1 MKTLAL
7 IVRRPDHSREAFRKH
22 YEEIHSPLA
31 MRTIMEGTTRY
42 VKHHLRDELYGVPEF
57 DVVSAFEYRDG
68 EAAAALFAR
77 SEGPEGARIR
87 ADELSFMD
95 KPRNSFFVVTE
106 EEIQGAPRR
115 DLPLLCVAL
124 VRGPEGTARSD
135 FLDRYARDSI
145 PALLGAVEAPGWCL
159 QNRAT
164 DLGDARFD
172 CMTQIHAQADR
183 DLAGWARGLE
193 REGCHVIV
201 ASVYEDE
208 TETPW

>member
-42 VKHHLRDELYGVPEF
+42 VKHHLRDELYGAPDF

-106 EEIQGAPRR
+106 QVER
-115 DLPLLCVAL
+115 DH
-124 VRGPEGTARSD
+124 
-135 FLDRYARDSI
+135 
-145 PALLGAVEAPGWCL
+145 
-159 QNRAT
+159 
-164 DLGDARFD
+164 GDGN
-172 CMTQIHAQADR
+172 TQTGR
-183 DLAGWARGLE
+183 
-193 REGCHVIV
+193 
-201 ASVYEDE
+201 
-208 TETPW
+208 